1 MNQTDIKK
9 EKIEKEGIN
18 QEGIS
23 QAIHY
28 INQNHVDQDHI
39 NRGHINQNGTALHAG
54 IPAQAVTIPA
64 GDILDKTTLLTS
76 LACTCEF
83 PDYFSHNWDSAWD
96 CLTDS
101 DVMHLML
108 DLTVAKSINT
118 EDFNMFK
125 CIIEDA
131 YRDFGKPQL
140 WIIVPSEDED

>member
-1 MNQTDIKK
+1 MKRAIIKK
-9 EKIEKEGIN
+9 EKINQESID

-28 INQNHVDQDHI
+28 INQNHVDQDRI
-39 NRGHINQNGTALHAG
+39 NQGHINQNGTALHAD

-76 LACTCEF
+76 LACACEF
-83 PDYFSHNWDSAWD
+83 PDYFSYNWDSAWD

-101 DVMHLML
+101 GVMHLML
-108 DLTVAKSINT
+108 DLTGAKSINT

-140 WIIVPSEDED
+140 WIIVPSADEV